1 VSELATRT
9 PMQEVLAEIAGASFM
24 AKLANALPA
33 NVAPQR
39 FVSVTVTAVKQN
51 PALITADRD
60 SLYNSVVRCAQDG
73 LFPDGREAALVMF
86 GKQVQYMPMITGLR
100 KRLAEHGFDLTAYV
114 VYENDD
120 FDYQLG
126 DDPWVKHKPAKLGTP
141 RGEPLGAYAVAEDM
155 RTHKKYVDVMDV
167 PEIEQVRKVS
177 RAANNG
183 PWQTWWGEQA
193 RKTVGRRLAKTLPL
207 PDNNTVMQV
216 LAAIDAEYDL
226 PNPNGPT
233 MTVDEA
239 NVAAPL
245 SNLSP
250 PNDGGPDDSI
260 QDAEYE
266 DPIDDAD
273 LEAAARVLV
282 PKGVYNERGLDIGQ
296 VAGLGV
302 EGSTW
307 ILSTL
312 KKPRTDA
319 SLNGFRDSLEL
330 FVKGRLPEVWSVY
343 EAWKQG
349 QS

>member
-1 VSELATRT
+1 MSELATRT
-9 PMQEVLAEIAGASFM
+9 PMQEVVETIEHPSFM
-24 AKLANALPA
+24 EQVKKSLPDG
-33 NVAPQR
+33 VSMDR
-39 FVSVTVTAVKQN
+39 FVQVTLTAVRSN
-51 PALITADRD
+51 PELITRD
-60 SLYNSVVRCAQDG
+60 QNTLFASIVRCAQDG
-73 LFPDGREAALVMF
+73 LLPDGREAAFVSF
-86 GKQVQYMPMITGLR
+86 GNKVAYMPMIGGFR
-100 KRLAEHGFDLTAYV
+100 KIAAENGWAIDTHV
-114 VYENDD
+114 VYANDD
-120 FDYQLG
+120 FVSELG
-126 DDPWVKHKPAKLGTP
+126 EHPRLHHKPA
-141 RGEPLGAYAVAEDM
+141 PLDKDPGALIGAYAVATHEDGRKIVEVM
-155 RTHKKYVDVMDV
+155 RKTDILK
-167 PEIEQVRKVS
+167 VRAVS
-177 RAANNG
+177 RAKDSG
-183 PWQTWWGEQA
+183 PWKDWEERMWE
-193 RKTVGRRLAKTLPL
+193 KTVGRRIFGKIPL
-207 PDNNTVMQV
+207 SGRLLERAQSVMEAHDGEYA
-216 LAAIDAEYDL
+216 LHAAQK
-226 PNPNGPT
+226 

-250 PNDGGPDDSI
+250 PDDGGPDDSI

-266 DPIDDAD
+266 DTIDDAD

-343 EAWKQG
+343 EAWRAEQ
-349 QS
+349 